1 MTAPVSEKHPGFGR
15 TALIAL
21 AVDLACILL
30 FVALG
35 KENHGVQRGAG
46 WFFNVWWP
54 LAVGWLIGMLVTK
67 VYTRPDRWP
76 LRLVGTVAIAVLI
89 GGPLRTLTDRPLY
102 SVFTL
107 VAFGFLSLVTV
118 AWRFL
123 RIAFRQARA
132 TPA

>member
-1 MTAPVSEKHPGFGR
+1 MTAPVSEKQLVFGR
-15 TALIAL
+15 AAFIAL
-21 AVDLACILL
+21 GVDLACILL
-30 FVALG
+30 FVAMG
-35 KENHGVQRGAG
+35 KENHGVQLGVG

-54 LAVGWLIGMLVTK
+54 LALAWLIGMWVTK
-67 VYTRPDRWP
+67 LYTRPDRWL
-76 LRLVGTVAIAVLI
+76 LRLVGTVTIAVVI
-89 GGPLRTLTDRPLY
+89 GGPLRTLTNRPLY

-107 VAFGFLSLVTV
+107 VAFGFLSLATI